1 MSNDVTK
8 VAPPCSSKI
17 QHILESADF
26 YDAWEV
32 RAAEPLLTPLEQFL
46 RVASK
51 TPKWVD
57 SLMVLRNKVVSPFGL
72 KDLGRLSSISPN
84 KSSRD
89 YVAGDRVGIFTL
101 IEQSENEVLLGDE
114 DEHLKV
120 VLSLYQTP
128 LGNKQT
134 QVTMTTV
141 VHVKN
146 MLGHLYMLP
155 VKPAHHVI
163 AKSMTK
169 LIGKN

>member
-1 MSNDVTK
+1 M
-8 VAPPCSSKI
+8 
-17 QHILESADF
+17 
-26 YDAWEV
+26 
-32 RAAEPLLTPLEQFL
+32 
-46 RVASK
+46 
-51 TPKWVD
+51 
-57 SLMVLRNKVVSPFGL
+57 VSPFGL
-72 KDLGRLSSISPN
+72 KDLGKLSGISPN
-84 KSSRD
+84 KSSKD

-128 LGNKQT
+128 LGDNQT